1 MRRTRWLAALL
12 ALASITALWPLVGA
26 ASPDPQKGLLRL
38 RLITFTV
45 DPATVAAQAR
55 GFFAAEGLDV
65 ELIVTPNSTVQMQG
79 LANGEYE
86 VASTAFDNVL
96 GWSGR
101 AGGPEISAVLQTN
114 AGVFL
119 PMYAR
124 AEIRDWSDLK
134 GKALAVD
141 AVDTAFALVL
151 RRILLAHDLDMDR
164 GDYSLVALGS
174 TAARLES
181 MGRGDTFAGIV
192 SAESAAQAEA
202 AGVHLMADHREVLP
216 DYPGGVFAVARPW
229 GQQHREVVVG
239 FLRAWIAA
247 NRWVHANPQAALGR
261 RSPSAT

>member
-1 MRRTRWLAALL
+1 MRRTRWLAGLL
-12 ALASITALWPLVGA
+12 ALASIVALWPLVGA
-26 ASPDPQKGLLRL
+26 ASPEPQKGLQRL

-55 GFFAAEGLDV
+55 GFFAAEGLDG
-65 ELIVTPNSTVQMQG
+65 ELNVTPNSTGQMQG
-79 LANGEYE
+79 LGNGAHEG
-86 VASTAFDNVL
+86 ASPPADNVL

-164 GDYSLVALGS
+164 GDYTLVALGS

-181 MGRGDTFAGIV
+181 MGR
-192 SAESAAQAEA
+192 
-202 AGVHLMADHREVLP
+202 
-216 DYPGGVFAVARPW
+216 
-229 GQQHREVVVG
+229 
-239 FLRAWIAA
+239 
-247 NRWVHANPQAALGR
+247 
-261 RSPSAT
+261 